1 MIYIYEPFVH
11 LVNIKEMI
19 KMKKNFALG
28 LTLLL
33 VMAAAFS
40 MGCTETGPEGTVDE
54 VSGVDDEI
62 AEGTDHEADED
73 GEDQLS
79 EENAVQGMIIFD
91 EPVESFSNATIY
103 LKVEDVSLQDVASVV
118 ISEDTITDISMDSD
132 NIQPVPYL
140 IYHPELDERMTY
152 SLSVH
157 VDVDG
162 DGSLSNGDYYSTW
175 HNSVP
180 TDPGV
185 HDLDVHVEMI

>member
-1 MIYIYEPFVH
+1 MNRY
-11 LVNIKEMI
+11 
-19 KMKKNFALG
+19 FALG

-40 MGCTETGPEGTVDE
+40 MGCTETASDGPADEVIGVDE
-54 VSGVDDEI
+54 VAD
-62 AEGTDHEADED
+62 EGTDHEADED
-73 GEDQLS
+73 AEDQRS

-118 ISEDTITDISMDSD
+118 ISEDTITGVSMDRD
-132 NIQPVPYL
+132 NIEPISYL
-140 IYHPELDERMTY
+140 INHPELDERMTY